1 MLRQR
6 HAKILA
12 TLGPAS
18 SDPQVMARLVA
29 AGVDAFRLN
38 FSHGSHD
45 DHRRNVENIRK
56 IERQLGTPIA
66 ILQDLQGPKIRIGTF
81 EGDTPQHLKTGDLF
95 TLDSDKTPGTASRV
109 YMPHPEILNVLNIND
124 PVFINDGLVR
134 LKVVAKGQGFVTCE
148 VTAGGAVSNRK
159 GVNLPGVD
167 LPVSAM
173 TAKDHEDLKL
183 GLELGVDWVALSF
196 VQRPEDVN
204 ELRGIVGQRVG
215 IMAKI
220 EMPNAVARIDQIIPL
235 CDAIMVARGD
245 LGVEMPIE
253 EVPPIQKKIIRKCRE
268 HGKPVVVATQMLES
282 MTQNPSPTRAEASD
296 VANAAYEG
304 ADVLMLSAESASG
317 KYPVEAVAMMDS
329 IIKRVE
335 TSSAWR
341 PLMNARP
348 PEPEPEIGDSITSAA
363 NMVAETVDA
372 CCIVTFTASG
382 STAVRMS
389 RQRPLQPVL
398 LLTPN
403 LTTARRFVLGWGLH
417 SRVAPDPTT
426 LDDLVAIAVEKVRA
440 EGIGTP
446 GQHIVLTAGI
456 PFGVSGSTNM
466 LRVVTLA

>member
-1 MLRQR
+1 
-6 HAKILA
+6 
-12 TLGPAS
+12 
-18 SDPQVMARLVA
+18 
-29 AGVDAFRLN
+29 
-38 FSHGSHD
+38 
-45 DHRRNVENIRK
+45 
-56 IERQLGTPIA
+56 
-66 ILQDLQGPKIRIGTF
+66 
-81 EGDTPQHLKTGDLF
+81 
-95 TLDSDKTPGTASRV
+95 
-109 YMPHPEILNVLNIND
+109 
-124 PVFINDGLVR
+124 
-134 LKVVAKGQGFVTCE
+134 
-148 VTAGGAVSNRK
+148 
-159 GVNLPGVD
+159 
-167 LPVSAM
+167 
-173 TAKDHEDLKL
+173 
-183 GLELGVDWVALSF
+183 
-196 VQRPEDVN
+196 
-204 ELRGIVGQRVG
+204 
-215 IMAKI
+215 
-220 EMPNAVARIDQIIPL
+220 
-235 CDAIMVARGD
+235 MVARGD